1 MSAAAGGVAVGAVV
15 GMAFGVGVTNAVGA
29 GVSLIFAATL
39 AAVAVLGGVALAA
52 VVGCV
57 IQNPA
62 PPVRVAVMPPAI
74 KSNNCLFILIIVTHF
89 LMNSL
94 GKMGVFSNQIPNKH
108 CLLVRTR
115 TGLLTFWEIKKA
127 GLSPAFLLI
136 GGYLIVAMPD
146 KLNVLSR

>member
-1 MSAAAGGVAVGAVV
+1 M
-15 GMAFGVGVTNAVGA
+15 NAVGA
-29 GVSLIFAATL
+29 GVSLIFATTL

-74 KSNNCLFILIIVTHF
+74 KSNNCLFILISVTHF

-115 TGLLTFWEIKKA
+115 TGLLTFWEIKK
-127 GLSPAFLLI
+127 G
-136 GGYLIVAMPD
+136 
-146 KLNVLSR
+146 R